1 MTRPSRPARSRTQRW
16 VRRRLETVLH
26 GAGWHGGGEAGTVTV
41 FTALI
46 ALALLLLAGLVVD
59 GGGRLRAVGRADR
72 IAAEAAR
79 AAVEA
84 VNTRG
89 RTLVLD
95 RPAAV
100 AAATAYLH
108 TAGATGTVT
117 ITGPRTVHVSAVLS
131 GHYLIV
137 SLTGTTSYQV
147 TGTATA
153 TLAIGVTTDP

>member
-1 MTRPSRPARSRTQRW
+1 MTRPTRRRTPRW
-16 VRRRLETVLH
+16 VRRRLDTMPH
-26 GAGWHGGGEAGTVTV
+26 RPARQGRSEAGTITV
-41 FTALI
+41 FTALT
-46 ALALLLLAGLVVD
+46 AVALLLLAGLVVD

-95 RPAAV
+95 RSAAL

-117 ITGPRTVHVSAVLS
+117 ITGSRTIHVTAVLT
-131 GHYLIV
+131 GHYLIL

-153 TLAIGVTTDP
+153 TLTLGVTTDP